1 MSETENGNSIA
12 RRLPVILLVLG
23 LSILLI
29 WVGLVAY
36 RAYSLYGTLDQMQ
49 AEAQILSND
58 GITGLNINRI
68 EELTL
73 DARQDFIALNNS
85 TKPLYGILPYLSWIP
100 EIGPLLAATPHLM
113 QMADAGSYAA
123 VEMLDGMKPAVILLQ
138 NSGGSNTQLIGQMLE
153 ILESAEPNTQ
163 NALKALEY
171 LSNSRDE
178 IGDTSQLPWRVQ
190 TLLEIFDNELPLLE
204 NGLKLSTVLPQ
215 IMGTNG
221 RRSYLIMAQNED
233 EIRPTGGFISGAGLL
248 VVEDGQIV
256 SVEFSDANYI
266 DDYLNKPYD
275 FPPTPFYEIMG
286 MDIFLFRD
294 SNFWPDFPQSA
305 EMVMDLYTRGQDI
318 PVDGVIAINQEFI
331 KELLS
336 AVGPLFVPELE
347 RTLSSNNVISEMRN
361 QWGPTPGQEIDWV
374 NERKAFMG
382 PMANALRQ
390 RLEADFSSI
399 DELSLIRSLGDAAD
413 RRDLQIYMRDP
424 AVADVLADTGWDGQF
439 QNSSGQDYLLV
450 VDTSL
455 GFNKVSAIIDKELSY
470 HVSIPEEGD
479 PTADLLIEYSH
490 GGEQSE
496 EACFHGTYY
505 TIDIAYSDL
514 FNDCY
519 WNYVRV
525 YAPLGS
531 ELIGSSLNPVAAEHL
546 LSGQPWEGS
555 ARIADESSEKFQV
568 FDSFYL
574 VGQGEQVAGEINY
587 SLPQAVIQSSDV
599 GHVYRL
605 EVAKQAGISPYPFSV
620 WVTLPSGAEF
630 VSATPQPTHI
640 DNYDIV
646 FTEILSSDMVF
657 EVTYR

>member
-1 MSETENGNSIA
+1 MSKSVSGNSFT
-12 RRLPVILLVLG
+12 RRLPLFLLVLG

-29 WVGLVAY
+29 WVGFVAS
-36 RAYSLYGTLDQMQ
+36 RAYSLYGTLDQLQ
-49 AEAQILSND
+49 TEAQNLSDN
-58 GITGLNINRI
+58 GISGLNVDRI
-68 EELTL
+68 EELAVDT
-73 DARQDFIALNNS
+73 RQDFLALNNA
-85 TKPLYGILPYLSWIP
+85 TKPLYGILPYLSWVP

-113 QMADAGSYAA
+113 RMADAGSYAA
-123 VEMLDGMKPAVILLQ
+123 VEMLDGLKPAVILLQ
-138 NSGGSNTQLIGQMLE
+138 NSSGSNSQLIGQMLE

-163 NALKALEY
+163 NTLKALEY

-178 IGDTSQLPWRVQ
+178 ITDTSQLPWQVQ
-190 TLLEIFDNELPLLE
+190 TLLETFDNELPLLE
-204 NGLKLSTVLPQ
+204 DGLRLSTILPE

-248 VVEDGQIV
+248 VVEDGQII
-256 SVEFSDANYI
+256 SVEFSDANEI

-275 FPPTPFYEIMG
+275 FPPTPIYEIMG

-305 EMVMDLYTRGQDI
+305 EVAMDLYTRGQDI

-331 KELLS
+331 KDLLS

-347 RTLSSNNVISEMRN
+347 RTLSSNNVISEMRD
-361 QWGPTPGQEIDWV
+361 QWSPTPGQEAGWV

-382 PMANALRQ
+382 PMASALLQ
-390 RLEADFSSI
+390 RIEADFSSI

-413 RRDLQIYMRDP
+413 RRDLQIYMKDP
-424 AVADVLADTGWDGQF
+424 AVAEVLSDTGWDGHF

-450 VDTSL
+450 VDMSL
-455 GFNKVSAIIDKELSY
+455 GFNKVSAIIEKELSY
-470 HVSIPEEGD
+470 HVSIPDEGD

-490 GGEQSE
+490 GGERSE
-496 EACFHGTYY
+496 EECYHGTFY
-505 TIDIAYSDL
+505 TNDLTYSDL
-514 FNDCY
+514 FDDCY
-519 WNYVRV
+519 WNYVRI
-525 YAPLGS
+525 YTPKGS
-531 ELIGSSLNPVAAEHL
+531 ELTGSSLAPVSVEQL

-555 ARIADESSEKFQV
+555 ARTADESSEKFQV

-574 VGQGEQVAGEINY
+574 VGQGEQIAGEIYY
-587 SLPQAVIQSSDV
+587 SLPQTVIQSSDV
-599 GHVYRL
+599 GQVYRL
-605 EVAKQAGISPYPFSV
+605 EVAKQAGISPHPVSV

-630 VSATPQPTHI
+630 ISATPEPTHI
-640 DNYDIV
+640 DNQDIV
-646 FTEILSSDMVF
+646 FSEILSSDMVF